1 MWSSSGIRDFG
12 LGQLTLR
19 PERRRVSFPLAGP
32 KLLRLVFKVPDFGC
46 LYPKLVRRNGS
57 RERANL

>member
-19 PERRRVSFPLAGP
+19 PERRRVRFPLAGS

-46 LYPKLVRRNGS
+46 LDPKVARRNNS
-57 RERANL
+57 RERAQL